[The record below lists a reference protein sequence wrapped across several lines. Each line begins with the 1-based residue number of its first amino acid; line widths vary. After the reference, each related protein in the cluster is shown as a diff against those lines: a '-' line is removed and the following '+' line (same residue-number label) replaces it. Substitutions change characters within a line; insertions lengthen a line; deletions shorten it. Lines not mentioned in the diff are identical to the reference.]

1 MFESARIKLTLW
13 YLLIIMSVSLLF
25 SISIYSRINADLSRF
40 EQMQTRYQ
48 RDVDQ
53 GIIREFPNSNS
64 ASPRLNVGE
73 IQEARARLIL
83 TLGIINLLILGFA
96 GTAGYFLAGRTLRP
110 ISEMVEEQNRF
121 ISDSS
126 HELRTPLTSL
136 RSEIEVGL
144 RNKTLSLP
152 NARKILASN
161 LEEVVALQVL
171 SDDLLELSQN
181 GNLVNK
187 NFMKKVSISEI
198 TKIAVKKVDSLAK
211 NKSIIIENKVKN
223 GTILGVQD
231 RLTEV
236 IVILLDNAVKYSPR
250 LSMVEISSKISEG
263 KVLVSVIDHGRG
275 IDEKDLPHIFDR
287 FYRADKSR
295 TESGYG
301 LGLSIARKIVESH
314 GGAIKGTSIPGRET
328 VFTITLP
335 A

>member
-13 YLLIIMSVSLLF
+13 YLLIIMLVSLLF

-53 GIIREFPNSNS
+53 GIIREFPNQNP
-64 ASPRLNVGE
+64 ASQRLNVQE

-144 RNKTLSLP
+144 RNKTLSLL

-181 GNLVNK
+181 GSLVSK
-187 NFMKKVSISEI
+187 NFMKKVSIPEI
-198 TKIAVKKVDSLAK
+198 AKTAVKKIEPMAK
-211 NKSIIIENKVKN
+211 NKSIKIENKVKS
-223 GTILGVQD
+223 GTVLGVED
-231 RLTEV
+231 RLTEAL
-236 IVILLDNAVKYSPR
+236 VILLDNAVKYSPKQ
-250 LSMVEISSKISEG
+250 SIVGISSKIIES
-263 KVLVSVIDHGRG
+263 KVSISVTDHGRG
-275 IDEKDLPHIFDR
+275 IDAKDLPHIFDR

-314 GGAIKGTSIPGRET
+314 GGAIKTSSTPGEET
-328 VFTITLP
+328 IFTVTLP